1 MAEDHLSLENTRWI
15 VMDLTDTPDDVR
27 EPNEEPPDFT
37 NWDAPEEVLKGG
49 PTRERLLG
57 VILQLRTPTKVADIA
72 AQADCD
78 TETARDYLE
87 WFTSMGMTREI
98 PGRPVRYERNKSYLR
113 WRRIERIRQQYSES
127 EIVEELKET
136 MAQLEEYR
144 TRFDTNS
151 PDDVSLVDVS
161 GESSVEEL
169 WEAVSEWKTLEQ
181 RAELLDAARQ
191 NGHPSSG
198 GATVDA

>member
-1 MAEDHLSLENTRWI
+1 MTENHLSLENTRWI

-57 VILQLRTPTKVADIA
+57 VILQLRTPTKVAEIA

-98 PGRPVRYERNKSYLR
+98 PGRPVRYERNESYLR
-113 WRRIERIRQQYSES
+113 WRRIERIREQYSES
-127 EIVEELKET
+127 EIVEELKVT

-144 TRFDTNS
+144 ARFGTSS
-151 PDDVSLVDVS
+151 PDDVSLVDES
-161 GESSVEEL
+161 GELSVEEL

>member
-1 MAEDHLSLENTRWI
+1 
-15 VMDLTDTPDDVR
+15 MDLTDTPDDVR